1 MIELGLRQYGKK
13 WRFGWPYELTERGYE
28 LPDAEH
34 ETLVAWWRRAY
45 VDRVEGH
52 KSRAAALDALD
63 LAVRRES
70 PPVAFR
76 VRRLDEIIRTYPAT
90 EARRAA

>member
-1 MIELGLRQYGKK
+1 M
-13 WRFGWPYELTERGYE
+13 FGWPYELTPRGYE

-34 ETLVAWWRRAY
+34 ETLVAWWHRAY
-45 VDRVEGH
+45 PARVEGH
-52 KSRAAALDALD
+52 KTRAAALDALD

-70 PPVAFR
+70 PPVAFQ

-90 EARRAA
+90 AIRRAA